1 MKYRIIYILPLLLA
15 ILFTGNTASGA
26 PAKFT
31 ATAALDSTL
40 LIQGGKALLSVE
52 FSGPLEAN
60 AHTEFID
67 TMWHQVEINPLE
79 GSINT
84 YEGTDRATLRSMYVI
99 QAFDSGLY
107 TLPPIFCI
115 SGTDTVLTNQP
126 VLKVEPMPLD
136 SANLVMENG
145 EVVDVTINDYT
156 DVADADYSIF
166 DALPGW
172 MADYGWWILA
182 AIVIIAL
189 LAFVYFKWLRH
200 GKIPLMPVRKPVP
213 PYELAK
219 QSLEAL
225 RAEALWQKGAEKE
238 YYTKLTDI
246 LRTYIQGR
254 FGINA
259 MEMTSREIYEALAAN
274 DEAKKVRILAQDLM
288 READFV
294 KFAQNRPAADENEAA
309 FRWADTFVESTKPVP
324 EADTPEGTGDTDEAE
339 GSTAANT
346 NKEESKQP

>member
-1 MKYRIIYILPLLLA
+1 MKFRLLHILPALIA
-15 ILFTGNTASGA
+15 VMSAADTVNAA
-26 PAKFT
+26 PGKYT

-40 LIQGGKALLSVE
+40 IIQGGKTLLTIE
-52 FSGPLEAN
+52 FSGPLDAA
-60 AHTEFID
+60 AHTEYID
-67 TMWHQVEINPLE
+67 TMWHNVEIKPIE
-79 GSINT
+79 GSVNT
-84 YEGTDRATLRSMYVI
+84 YEGTDRATMRSLYMI

-107 TLPPIFCI
+107 TLPPIYCI

-136 SANLVMENG
+136 TANLVMENG
-145 EVVDVTINDYT
+145 EVVDLVINDYT
-156 DVADADYSIF
+156 DVVDADYSIF

-172 MADYGWWILA
+172 VADYWWWILGA
-182 AIVIIAL
+182 VLLIVTL
-189 LAFVYFKWLRH
+189 TFVYFKWLRH

-225 RAEALWQKGAEKE
+225 RAEGLWQKGAEKE

-274 DEAKKVRILAQDLM
+274 DEAKKVRVLAQDLM

-294 KFAQNRPAADENEAA
+294 KFAQNRPGADENEEA
-309 FRWADTFVESTKPVP
+309 FRLADTFVENTKPVP
-324 EADTPEGTGDTDEAE
+324 VDPADGDKQPEANQEPE
-339 GSTAANT
+339 
-346 NKEESKQP
+346 KESKQS

>member
-1 MKYRIIYILPLLLA
+1 MKCRFLYIVSLLIVVLASTNRIDA
-15 ILFTGNTASGA
+15 A
-26 PAKFT
+26 PAKYT
-31 ATAALDSTL
+31 ATAVLDSTL

-52 FSGPLEAN
+52 FSGQLDAN
-60 AHTEFID
+60 AHTEYID
-67 TMWHQVEINPLE
+67 TMWHNVEIKPIE

-84 YEGTDRATLRSMYVI
+84 YDGTDRATLRSLYVI

-107 TLPPIFCI
+107 TLPPIYCI
-115 SGTDTVLTNQP
+115 SGSDTVLTNQP

-136 SANLVMENG
+136 TANLVMENG
-145 EVVDVTINDYT
+145 EVVDLVINDFT

-166 DALPGW
+166 DVLPGW
-172 MADYGWWILA
+172 ATDYGWWILG
-182 AIVIIAL
+182 AIIIIAL

-200 GKIPLMPVRKPVP
+200 GKIPLMPVHKPVP

-225 RAEALWQKGAEKE
+225 RAEGLWQKGAEKE

-274 DEAKKVRILAQDLM
+274 DEAKKVRVLAQDLM

-294 KFAQNRPAADENEAA
+294 KFAQNRPGADENEEA
-309 FRWADTFVESTKPVP
+309 FRLADTFVESTKPVP
-324 EADTPEGTGDTDEAE
+324 VEPGESDDKPASA
-339 GSTAANT
+339 T
-346 NKEESKQP
+346 NQEKEVQS